1 MRVCAFDNAGEG
13 KEREM
18 VVSSDRGNIDRP
30 RANACKRARETNCC
44 CRSREE
50 KKQCCM
56 ITDQRCAGRYVL
68 SLSFPPLC
76 VRVCV
81 RVC

>member
-1 MRVCAFDNAGEG
+1 VFDNAGEGEG

-30 RANACKRARETNCC
+30 RPNACKRARETYCC

-50 KKQCCM
+50 KKAM
-56 ITDQRCAGRYVL
+56 LHDHRPTLRR
-68 SLSFPPLC
+68 
-76 VRVCV
+76 
-81 RVC
+81 